1 MILLYL
7 SILGFLS
14 VFFFITWVARAL
26 THGNTAVIT
35 RLEQV
40 TKTQPDLPPAAEAG
54 SRGYASPTLLLVRAL
69 ARLVPLK
76 GLGRRLENDLVR
88 ADIPLK
94 GEEFAAFVILAFVAA
109 ALLGLLVFG
118 SVLNACLLAA
128 PAAAAPVFYLR
139 MAKARRLAAFNSQ
152 LCDAL
157 AMIAN
162 TLRAGFS
169 FLQALEMVRKELPDP
184 ISKEFGRALQDLNLG
199 VSVEDALQSM
209 VERVKSDDLDLMVTA
224 VIIQRQIGGNLAEI
238 LDKIAETIRERVR
251 IKGEIKILTAQGRI
265 SGLVVGLLPI
275 GLLMVLLLIN
285 PGYMQDLFNNP
296 MGIKLLAFA
305 AVSEAIGLAAVKRI
319 MNIEV

>member
-1 MILLYL
+1 VLYL

-14 VFFFITWVARAL
+14 VFFFVTWVVHAL
-26 THGNTAVIT
+26 TRGNTAVIS

-40 TKTQPDLPPAAEAG
+40 TKTQPDTPVIAEAKPK
-54 SRGYASPTLLLVRAL
+54 GYTSPTLLLVRTL

-76 GLGRRLENDLVR
+76 GLGRRLENDLIR
-88 ADIPLK
+88 ADILLK
-94 GEEFAAFVILAFVAA
+94 GEEFAAFVILVSVAA
-109 ALLGLLVFG
+109 GLLGLLVLG
-118 SVLNACLLAA
+118 SVFHALLLAVL
-128 PAAAAPVFYLR
+128 AAAAPVFYLR
-139 MAKARRLAAFNSQ
+139 MAKARRLVTFNHQ

-305 AVSEAIGLAAVKRI
+305 AVSEAIGLAAVKQI